1 MPVKDLLSRSGPTR
15 RQELARTRGQDAEPG
30 DGGADVANGAA
41 CSLLGGCSASRAR
54 EWGVRGTDNQVLDP
68 VMRHVAP
75 HIPDAGDKGGAVACV
90 SARFLHGIRGTF
102 PALIASYLRRG
113 THASGVGGALKR
125 LLDKLKDRL
134 RRLGCVSMTSQRS
147 QLAAES
153 TDDKS
158 AKAHVCTITTHPE
171 SQWMCAEGRI
181 AGMPTRVAVL
191 LQLYM
196 STDTASKGDFLACC
210 DLFCEAHNAV
220 RYMLL

>member
-1 MPVKDLLSRSGPTR
+1 VPVKDLLTRSGPTR
-15 RQELARTRGQDAEPG
+15 RQELARTRVHGDAEPG
-30 DGGADVANGAA
+30 DSAADVANGPV
-41 CSLLGGCSASRAR
+41 CSLLGGCDVAR
-54 EWGVRGTDNQVLDP
+54 TKAWPVKAADNEVLDP

-75 HIPDAGDKGGAVACV
+75 NMPDTSDKAGAIACV

-113 THASGVGGALKR
+113 THTSGVGGALKR

-134 RRLGCVSMTSQRS
+134 RRLGCVSMPSQPAS
-147 QLAAES
+147 AAPAAES
-153 TDDKS
+153 NDEKS
-158 AKAHVCTITTHPE
+158 AKPHVCTMMSHPE

-210 DLFCEAHNAV
+210 DLYCEAKNATC
-220 RYMLL
+220 